1 MATTTTGAATTTS
14 GYTLPSNLKTTAQY
28 KKEQEDAQ
36 LNGKGDEMGQTAF
49 LTLFTTQ
56 LKNQNPLDPMD
67 NTAFVSQLAQFSQLE
82 ATTKMSGSMESLVK
96 SLSTSQ
102 ISGASALIGK
112 TVGVSDGKAVY
123 DGAAV
128 NGFVDLPNDVDSL
141 TLKVYNSAGQLV
153 RTGEVGAQKKGEFA
167 FSWDGKD
174 DKGNPQTNGSYRI
187 EASANRFGKATKPA
201 ITTMAYVRSVNTDQV
216 TGDMKLEFNDGSQLS
231 VTEIKR
237 IGNE

>member
-1 MATTTTGAATTTS
+1 MAATSTGAAAATS
-14 GYTLPSNLKTTAQY
+14 NYTLPSNIKTTAQH
-28 KKEQEDAQ
+28 KQEQENAVI
-36 LNGKGDEMGQTAF
+36 NGKGDEMGQTAF

-67 NTAFVSQLAQFSQLE
+67 KTAFVSQLAQFSQLE

-112 TVGVSDGKAVY
+112 TVGGTDGKAVF
-123 DGAAV
+123 DGAPV
-128 NGFVDLPNDVDSL
+128 NGFVTLPTDVDSL
-141 TLKVYNSAGQLV
+141 TLKVYNSSGQLV
-153 RTGEVGAQKKGEFA
+153 RTGQVGAQKKGDFGFA
-167 FSWDGKD
+167 WDGKD
-174 DKGNPQTNGSYRI
+174 DSGNPVANGAYRI
-187 EASANRFGKATKPA
+187 EASATRFGTASKPP

-231 VTEIKR
+231 VSEIKR
-237 IGNE
+237 IGIQ

>member
-1 MATTTTGAATTTS
+1 MATPSTGPAATTS
-14 GYTLPSNLKTTAQY
+14 NYTLPSNLKTTAQY
-28 KKEQEDAQ
+28 KQEQENAII
-36 LNGKGDEMGQTAF
+36 NGKGDEMGQTAF

-67 NTAFVSQLAQFSQLE
+67 NTAFVSQLE

-187 EASANRFGKATKPA
+187 EASANRFGKPA

>member
-1 MATTTTGAATTTS
+1 MAATSTGAAAATS
-14 GYTLPSNLKTTAQY
+14 NYTLPSNIKTTTQY
-28 KKEQEDAQ
+28 KQEQENAVI
-36 LNGKGDEMGQTAF
+36 NGKGDQMGQTAF

-112 TVGVSDGKAVY
+112 TVGITDGKAVY
-123 DGAAV
+123 DGAPV
-128 NGFVDLPNDVDSL
+128 NGFVTLPTDVDSL
-141 TLKVYNSAGQLV
+141 TLKVYNSSGQLV
-153 RTGEVGAQKKGEFA
+153 RTGQVGAQKKGDFGFA
-167 FSWDGKD
+167 WDGKD
-174 DKGNPQTNGSYRI
+174 DSGNAVANGAYRI
-187 EASANRFGKATKPA
+187 EASATRFGKANKAA

-231 VTEIKR
+231 ISEIKR
-237 IGNE
+237 IGIQ

>member
-1 MATTTTGAATTTS
+1 MATPTTGPATSTAN
-14 GYTLPSNLKTTAQY
+14 YTLPSNIKTTAQY
-28 KKEQEDAQ
+28 KQEQENAII
-36 LNGKGDEMGQTAF
+36 NGKGDQMGQTAF

-102 ISGASALIGK
+102 IAGASTLIGK
-112 TVGVSDGKAVY
+112 TVGISDGKAVY
-123 DGAAV
+123 DGAPV
-128 NGFVDLPNDVDSL
+128 SGTVTLPTDVDSL
-141 TLKVYNSAGQLV
+141 TLKVYNSSGQLI
-153 RTGEVGAQKKGEFA
+153 RTGQVGAQKKGEFS

-174 DKGNPQTNGSYRI
+174 DKGTAQGNGSYRI
-187 EASANRFGKATKPA
+187 EASATRFGNSTKPSV
-201 ITTMAYVRSVNTDQV
+201 TTMAYVRSVNTDQT

-237 IGNE
+237 VGNE

>member
-1 MATTTTGAATTTS
+1 MAATSTGAAAATS
-14 GYTLPSNLKTTAQY
+14 NYTLPSNIKTTTQY
-28 KKEQEDAQ
+28 KQEQENAII
-36 LNGKGDEMGQTAF
+36 NGKGDQMGQTAF

-112 TVGVSDGKAVY
+112 TVGITDGKAVY
-123 DGAAV
+123 DGAPV
-128 NGFVDLPNDVDSL
+128 NGFVTLPTDVDSL
-141 TLKVYNSAGQLV
+141 TLKVYNSSGQLV
-153 RTGEVGAQKKGEFA
+153 RTGQVGAQKKGDFGFA
-167 FSWDGKD
+167 WDGKD
-174 DKGNPQTNGSYRI
+174 DSGNAVANGAYRI
-187 EASANRFGKATKPA
+187 EASATRFGRANKAA
-201 ITTMAYVRSVNTDQV
+201 LTTMAYVRSVNTDQV

-231 VTEIKR
+231 VSEIKR
-237 IGNE
+237 IGIQ

>member
-1 MATTTTGAATTTS
+1 MATTTTGAATSTS
-14 GYTLPSNLKTTAQY
+14 NYTLPSNIKTTAQY
-28 KKEQEDAQ
+28 KQEQENAVI
-36 LNGKGDEMGQTAF
+36 NGKGDQMGQTAF

-82 ATTKMSGSMESLVK
+82 ATTKMSGSMDSLVK

-112 TVGVSDGKAVY
+112 TVGVADGKVVY
-123 DGAAV
+123 DGNPV
-128 NGFVDLPNDVDSL
+128 NGFVALPNDVDSL
-141 TLKVYNSAGQLV
+141 TLKVFNSSGQLI
-153 RTGEVGAQKKGEFA
+153 RTGEVGAQKKGDFT

-174 DKGNPQTNGSYRI
+174 DQGAAQGNGAYRI
-187 EASANRFGKATKPA
+187 EASATRYGTSSKPA
-201 ITTMAYVRSVNTDQV
+201 VTTMAFVRSVNTDQT

-231 VTEIKR
+231 VSEIKR

>member
-1 MATTTTGAATTTS
+1 MATPSTGPAATTS
-14 GYTLPSNLKTTAQY
+14 NYTLPSNIKTTAQH
-28 KKEQEDAQ
+28 KQEQENAII
-36 LNGKGDEMGQTAF
+36 NGKGDEMGQTAF

-102 ISGASALIGK
+102 IAGASALIGK

-187 EASANRFGKATKPA
+187 EAGANRFGKATKPA

>member
-1 MATTTTGAATTTS
+1 MATTTTGPATSTS
-14 GYTLPSNLKTTAQY
+14 NYTLPSNIKTTAQH
-28 KKEQEDAQ
+28 KQEQENAII
-36 LNGKGDEMGQTAF
+36 NGKGDQMGQTAF

-112 TVGVSDGKAVY
+112 TVGVADGKVVY
-123 DGAAV
+123 DGTPV
-128 NGFVDLPNDVDSL
+128 NGFVALPNDVDSL
-141 TLKVYNSAGQLV
+141 TLKVFNANGQLI
-153 RTGEVGAQKKGEFA
+153 RTGQVGAQKKGEFT

-174 DKGNPQTNGSYRI
+174 DQGAVQANGAYRI
-187 EASANRFGKATKPA
+187 EASATRYGNSSKPGV
-201 ITTMAYVRSVNTDQV
+201 TTMAFVRSVNTDQT

-231 VTEIKR
+231 VSEIKR

>member
-1 MATTTTGAATTTS
+1 MATTSTGPAATTS
-14 GYTLPSNLKTTAQY
+14 NYSLPSNIKTTTQY
-28 KKEQEDAQ
+28 KQEQENAVI
-36 LNGKGDEMGQTAF
+36 NGKGDQMGQTAF

-102 ISGASALIGK
+102 IAGASALIGK
-112 TVGVSDGKAVY
+112 TVGVTDGKAVY

-128 NGFVDLPNDVDSL
+128 TGFVSLPTDVDSI

-153 RTGEVGAQKKGEFA
+153 RTGQVGAQKKGEFG

-174 DKGNPQTNGSYRI
+174 DSGALQSNGAYRI
-187 EASANRFGKATKPA
+187 EATATRFGKSSKPP

-231 VTEIKR
+231 VSEIKR

>member
-1 MATTTTGAATTTS
+1 MATPSTGPAATTS
-14 GYTLPSNLKTTAQY
+14 NYSMPSNIKTTTQY
-28 KKEQEDAQ
+28 KQEQENAII
-36 LNGKGDEMGQTAF
+36 NGKGDEMGQTAF

-82 ATTKMSGSMESLVK
+82 ATTKMSGNMESLVK

-112 TVGVSDGKAVY
+112 TVGVTDGKAVY

-128 NGFVDLPNDVDSL
+128 NGFVSLPTDVDSL
-141 TLKVYNSAGQLV
+141 TLKVYNSSGQLV
-153 RTGEVGAQKKGEFA
+153 RTGQVGAQKKGEFA

-174 DKGNPQTNGSYRI
+174 DKGTLQTNGAYRV
-187 EASANRFGKATKPA
+187 EATATRFGANSKPP
-201 ITTMAYVRSVNTDQV
+201 ITTMAYVRSINTDQV

>member
-1 MATTTTGAATTTS
+1 MAATSTGAAAATS
-14 GYTLPSNLKTTAQY
+14 NYTLPSNIKTTTQY
-28 KKEQEDAQ
+28 KQEQENAVI
-36 LNGKGDEMGQTAF
+36 NGKGDQMGQTAF

-82 ATTKMSGSMESLVK
+82 ATTKMSGSMESLVN

-112 TVGVSDGKAVY
+112 TVGVTDGKAVY
-123 DGAAV
+123 DGAPV
-128 NGFVDLPNDVDSL
+128 NGFVTLPTDVDSL
-141 TLKVYNSAGQLV
+141 TLKVYNSSGQLV
-153 RTGEVGAQKKGEFA
+153 RTGQVGAQKKGDFGFA
-167 FSWDGKD
+167 WDGKD
-174 DKGNPQTNGSYRI
+174 DSGNAVANGAYRI
-187 EASANRFGKATKPA
+187 EASATRFGKANKAA

-231 VTEIKR
+231 VSEIKR
-237 IGNE
+237 IGIQ

>member
-1 MATTTTGAATTTS
+1 MATPSTGPAATTS
-14 GYTLPSNLKTTAQY
+14 NYTLPSNIKTTAQH
-28 KKEQEDAQ
+28 KQEQENAII
-36 LNGKGDEMGQTAF
+36 NGKGDEMGQTAF

-102 ISGASALIGK
+102 IAGASALIGK

-123 DGAAV
+123 DGAPV
-128 NGFVDLPNDVDSL
+128 NGFANLPNDVDSL

-153 RTGEVGAQKKGEFA
+153 RTGEVGAQKKVSLPSVGTVKTIKA
-167 FSWDGKD
+167 IRK
-174 DKGNPQTNGSYRI
+174 PMARI
-187 EASANRFGKATKPA
+187 ASRL
-201 ITTMAYVRSVNTDQV
+201 VRIVLARRPSRPLPPWP
-216 TGDMKLEFNDGSQLS
+216 MYAA
-231 VTEIKR
+231 
-237 IGNE
+237 

>member
-1 MATTTTGAATTTS
+1 MAATSTGAAAATS
-14 GYTLPSNLKTTAQY
+14 NYTLPSNIKTTTQY
-28 KKEQEDAQ
+28 KQEQENAVI
-36 LNGKGDEMGQTAF
+36 NGKGDEMGQTAF

-112 TVGVSDGKAVY
+112 TVGVADGKAVY
-123 DGAAV
+123 DGAPV
-128 NGFVDLPNDVDSL
+128 NGFVTLPTDVDSL
-141 TLKVYNSAGQLV
+141 TLKVYNSSGQLV
-153 RTGEVGAQKKGEFA
+153 RTGQVGAQKKGDFGFA
-167 FSWDGKD
+167 WDGKD
-174 DKGNPQTNGSYRI
+174 DSGNAVANGAYRI
-187 EASANRFGKATKPA
+187 EASATRFGKANKAA

-231 VTEIKR
+231 ISEIKR
-237 IGNE
+237 IGIQ

>member
-1 MATTTTGAATTTS
+1 MAATSTGAAAATS
-14 GYTLPSNLKTTAQY
+14 NYTLPSNIKTTTQY
-28 KKEQEDAQ
+28 KQEQENAVI
-36 LNGKGDEMGQTAF
+36 NGKGDQMGQTAF

-112 TVGVSDGKAVY
+112 TVGITDGKAVY
-123 DGAAV
+123 DGAPV
-128 NGFVDLPNDVDSL
+128 NGFVTLPTDVDSL
-141 TLKVYNSAGQLV
+141 TLKVYNSSGQLV
-153 RTGEVGAQKKGEFA
+153 RTGQVGAQKKGDFGFA
-167 FSWDGKD
+167 WDGKD
-174 DKGNPQTNGSYRI
+174 DSGNAVANGAYRI
-187 EASANRFGKATKPA
+187 EASATRFGKANKAA

-216 TGDMKLEFNDGSQLS
+216 TGDMKLEFNDGSQRS
-231 VTEIKR
+231 VSEIKR
-237 IGNE
+237 IGIQ

>member
-1 MATTTTGAATTTS
+1 MAATSTGAAAATS
-14 GYTLPSNLKTTAQY
+14 NYTLPSNIKTTTQY
-28 KKEQEDAQ
+28 KQEQENAVI
-36 LNGKGDEMGQTAF
+36 NGKGDQMGQTAF

-112 TVGVSDGKAVY
+112 TVGVTDGKAIY
-123 DGAAV
+123 DGAPV
-128 NGFVDLPNDVDSL
+128 NGFVTLPTDVDSL
-141 TLKVYNSAGQLV
+141 TLKVYNSSGQLV
-153 RTGEVGAQKKGEFA
+153 RTGQVGAQKKGDFGFA
-167 FSWDGKD
+167 WDGKD
-174 DKGNPQTNGSYRI
+174 DSGNAVANGAYRI
-187 EASANRFGKATKPA
+187 EASATRFGKANKA
-201 ITTMAYVRSVNTDQV
+201 SITTMAYVRSVNTDQV

-231 VTEIKR
+231 VSEIKR
-237 IGNE
+237 IGIQ

>member
-1 MATTTTGAATTTS
+1 MATTTTGAATSTS
-14 GYTLPSNLKTTAQY
+14 NYTLPSNIKTTAQY
-28 KKEQEDAQ
+28 KQEQENAII
-36 LNGKGDEMGQTAF
+36 NGKGDEMGQTAF

-82 ATTKMSGSMESLVK
+82 ATTKMSGSMDSLVK

-102 ISGASALIGK
+102 IAGASSLIGK
-112 TVGVSDGKAVY
+112 TVGVNGGKAVY
-123 DGAAV
+123 DGAPV
-128 NGFVDLPNDVDSL
+128 NGFVALPNDVDSL
-141 TLKVYNSAGQLV
+141 TLKVFNSNGQLI
-153 RTGEVGAQKKGEFA
+153 RTGQVGAQKKGEFA

-174 DKGNPQTNGSYRI
+174 DSGNMQNSGSYRI
-187 EASANRFGKATKPA
+187 EASATRFGNSTKPA
-201 ITTMAYVRSVNTDQV
+201 VTTMAYVRSVNTDQI

-231 VTEIKR
+231 TSEIKR

>member
-1 MATTTTGAATTTS
+1 MAATSTGAAAATS
-14 GYTLPSNLKTTAQY
+14 NYTLPSNIKTTTQY
-28 KKEQEDAQ
+28 KQEQENAVI
-36 LNGKGDEMGQTAF
+36 NGKGDEMGQTAF

-112 TVGVSDGKAVY
+112 TVGVTDGKAVF
-123 DGAAV
+123 DGAPV
-128 NGFVDLPNDVDSL
+128 NGFVTLPTDVDSL
-141 TLKVYNSAGQLV
+141 TLKVYNSSGQLV
-153 RTGEVGAQKKGEFA
+153 RTGQVGAQKKGDFGFA
-167 FSWDGKD
+167 WDGKD
-174 DKGNPQTNGSYRI
+174 DSGNAVNSGTYRI
-187 EASANRFGKATKPA
+187 EASATRFGKANKAA

-231 VTEIKR
+231 VSEIKR
-237 IGNE
+237 IGIQ